1 MKCGNQLTMES
12 GSSATSLLSLFSSSK
27 LTTFTIPTS
36 RNFYKTTPPP
46 NASSDDPSL
55 NQDAHPP
62 RKKRRRRR
70 RRRSNEWTCAEIRSL
85 ETYRKLMK
93 GEDDIDDGL
102 RSVLL
107 PNRSAKEVKL
117 QMVRINETVREKRR
131 GSKLLEFQEEENE
144 RFVVEEKER
153 VIDME
158 KDYKRRRR
166 GMDDILGLTAVSSDL
181 TQEGGEDKIV
191 KGSLDQGLGL
201 MEETVEQR
209 RKRELDEALGL
220 LK

>member
-1 MKCGNQLTMES
+1 MES
-12 GSSATSLLSLFSSSK
+12 GSSAKSLLSLFSSSK
-27 LTTFTIPTS
+27 LTTFTTPTS

-46 NASSDDPSL
+46 NASSDDPSPS
-55 NQDAHPP
+55 QDIHPP

-70 RRRSNEWTCAEIRSL
+70 HRSNEWTGTEIRSL
-85 ETYRKLMK
+85 EMYRNLRK
-93 GEDDIDDGL
+93 GEDDVDDGL

-117 QMVRINETVREKRR
+117 QIIRIDETIREKRR
-131 GSKLLEFQEEENE
+131 GSKLLELQEEENE

-166 GMDDILGLTAVSSDL
+166 GMDDILGLTAGSTDL
-181 TQEGGEDKIV
+181 AQEGAEDKIV

-201 MEETVEQR
+201 IEETVEQR

>member
-1 MKCGNQLTMES
+1 MES

-117 QMVRINETVREKRR
+117 QIVRIDETVREKRR
-131 GSKLLEFQEEENE
+131 GSKLLELQEEENE